1 MYCRCVI
8 VANAMVMCLVL
19 PLYVEDGRYTNF
31 LYQMD
36 DDDNDDDDL
45 SIHVFFSFSGGSW

>member
-1 MYCRCVI
+1 
-8 VANAMVMCLVL
+8 MVMCLVL